1 MQLTWVVQGLQ
12 LLDWTVDMA
21 GNGFRDPRGIEGPY
35 LITPLDG
42 HDRADMN
49 RIHALPHAAALAKL
63 VATLCGSQAILS
75 AQAIGCD
82 ANLAGQDSIICIV
95 LEVLSGVQK
104 GGAAAIELSPDSYP
118 PGTIL
123 QPA

>member
-1 MQLTWVVQGLQ
+1 MPSETS
-12 LLDWTVDMA
+12 
-21 GNGFRDPRGIEGPY
+21 GIEVDVTH

-49 RIHALPHAAALAKL
+49 RIHTLPHAAAPAKL
-63 VATLCGSQAILS
+63 IAALCGTHAIMS
-75 AQAIGCD
+75 TQAIGCN
-82 ANLAGQDSIICIV
+82 ANLAGQDSIICVV
-95 LEVLSGVQK
+95 LEVLSRVEE
-104 GGAAAIELSPDSYP
+104 GGAAAIELSPNSHP